1 MTGYVSQGIATKRYG
16 VTFRSKLE
24 AVWAETFQACK
35 TPWTY
40 LDASWADFEIDLG
53 DRLIHVEIKPK
64 APSFLFD
71 AVNRAWPHSLHWN
84 KNPKGEQTMMF
95 LLGEPQGAE
104 TWMVNTLPSCDRLG
118 IASNVM
124 SERETFWVLDGAM
137 MATNTL
143 VDVAMT
149 NGHEWLRDI
158 LLGWNS
164 GITAS
169 N

>member
-1 MTGYVSQGIATKRYG
+1 MSGYVSQGIATKRYG

-24 AVWAETFQACK
+24 AVWAEAFQECK

-40 LDASWADFEIDLG
+40 LDASWTDFEIDLG
-53 DRLIHVEIKPK
+53 DRLIHAEIKPQ

-71 AVNRAWPHSLHWN
+71 AVNRAWSHSGEWHL
-84 KNPKGEQTMMF
+84 NPKGERTMMF
-95 LLGEPQGAE
+95 ILGEPQGAE
-104 TWMVNTLPSCDRLG
+104 TWMVNTLLSCNRIG

-124 SERETFWVLDGAM
+124 VERETFWVLDGAM
-137 MATNTL
+137 MATQTL
-143 VDVAMT
+143 VNVAMAD
-149 NGHEWLRDI
+149 GYEWLRET

-164 GITAS
+164 GIKTS